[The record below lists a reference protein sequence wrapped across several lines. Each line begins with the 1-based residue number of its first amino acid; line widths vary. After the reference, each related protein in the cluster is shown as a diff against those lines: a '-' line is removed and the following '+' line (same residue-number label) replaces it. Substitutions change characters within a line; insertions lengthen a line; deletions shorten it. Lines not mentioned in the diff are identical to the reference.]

1 MADKVNILIVYSSKD
16 DEALAE
22 GEKGWVANFQK
33 FLDLML
39 FQVLG
44 EKPNV
49 EVRSEKDDLT
59 EKELGTFEIMIPTLS
74 PNFNATGKCLDAVE
88 TYFKL
93 IEKEKSSIARIFKVM
108 MSDVPKEDHPA
119 KLKDFLAYELFHTD
133 IESGSTS
140 EIRDFFGP
148 EAERDYWMKLVDLAY
163 DIHESV
169 IQLKDWSGKE
179 GVKPMFSRKSIF
191 LAETSHDLS
200 IQRNI
205 IRRELQ
211 RHGYKVLPNHT
222 LPTNADELEK
232 IITEELAECSMSIH
246 LIGNS
251 YGEIPKGSDRSVV
264 DIQNKIAS
272 EAGAKSEAGKLFSR
286 LIWISPNIK
295 QTSEKQKT
303 FIENLK
309 RDISSMEG
317 AEILQTPLEDFKNI
331 VREELIEVS
340 AEQKF
345 KISPEGSDNG
355 REKKVYMLYDPID
368 QTEVNPI
375 IKFVESS
382 GYKVIHPEFKGEL
395 LDLRQHHIE
404 NLVNFDLGIIY
415 YGKVNLQWVRMKL
428 LDLLKAPGFGRNK
441 PVLGRAIIT
450 GKGNKL
456 DNERFGDYEVE
467 IIDGGEKPPLDSIKE
482 FLDSNI

>member
-1 MADKVNILIVYSSKD
+1 MADTVNILILYSSKD

-22 GEKGWVANFQK
+22 GEKGWIANFQK

-44 EKPNV
+44 EKPSV
-49 EVRSEKDDLT
+49 KVRSEMDDLT
-59 EKELGTFEIMIPTLS
+59 EKELSTFEILIPTLS
-74 PNFNATGKCLDAVE
+74 QNFNSTGKCLDAVE

-93 IEKEKSSIARIFKVM
+93 LEKEKSTVSRIFKVM

-119 KLKDFLAYELFHTD
+119 KLKDFIAYELFQTD
-133 IESGSTS
+133 VESGSTS
-140 EIRDFFGP
+140 EVRDFFGP
-148 EAERDYWMKLVDLAY
+148 DAERDYWMKLVDLAY

-211 RHGYKVLPNHT
+211 RHGYKVLPDHT

-232 IITEELAECSMSIH
+232 IVTEELAECSMSIH

-272 EAGAKSEAGKLFSR
+272 EAGAKSETGNLFSR

-340 AEQKF
+340 ADQKF
-345 KISPEGSDNG
+345 KISEAGSDNG

-404 NLVNFDLGIIY
+404 NLVIFDLGIIY

>member
-1 MADKVNILIVYSSKD
+1 MADIVNILILHSSKD

-22 GEKGWVANFQK
+22 GEKGWVANFQR
-33 FLDLML
+33 FLGLML

-44 EKPNV
+44 EKPSI
-49 EVRSEKDDLT
+49 EIKSEKDDLT
-59 EKELGTFEIMIPTLS
+59 EKELSAFEILIPTLS
-74 PNFNATGKCLDAVE
+74 PNFNSTGKCLDAVE

-108 MSDVPKEDHPA
+108 MSDVPKEDQPA
-119 KLKDFLAYELFHTD
+119 KLKDFIAYELFQTD
-133 IESGSTS
+133 IESGSS
-140 EIRDFFGP
+140 NEIRDFFGP
-148 EAERDYWMKLVDLAY
+148 DAERDYWMKLVDLAY

-169 IQLKDWSGKE
+169 IQLKDGSVKE

-191 LAETSHDLS
+191 LAETSHDLTT
-200 IQRNI
+200 QRNI

-211 RHGYKVLPNHT
+211 RHGYKVLPDHT

-232 IITEELAECSMSIH
+232 IVTEELEECSMSIH

-272 EAGAKSEAGKLFSR
+272 EKGVKNKSNDPFSR
-286 LIWISPNIK
+286 LIWISPNVK
-295 QTSEKQKT
+295 HTSEKQKT
-303 FIENLK
+303 FVENLQ

-331 VREELIEVS
+331 VREELIDVN

-345 KISPEGSDNG
+345 NIGQSASDNG
-355 REKKVYMLYDPID
+355 REKKVYMVYDPID
-368 QTEVNPI
+368 QKEVNPI
-375 IKFVESS
+375 IKFVENA
-382 GYKVIHPEFKGEL
+382 GYKVIHPEFTGEL

-404 NLVNFDLGIIY
+404 NLVNFDLGIIF

-428 LDLLKAPGFGRNK
+428 LDLLKAPGFGRVK

-456 DNERFGDYEVE
+456 DLERFGDYEVN
-467 IIDGGEKPPLDSIKE
+467 IIEGGDNPPLDSIKE

>member
-1 MADKVNILIVYSSKD
+1 MADTVNILILYSSKD

-22 GEKGWVANFQK
+22 GEKGWISNFQK

-44 EKPNV
+44 EKPSV
-49 EVRSEKDDLT
+49 KVRSEMDDLT
-59 EKELGTFEIMIPTLS
+59 EKELSAFEILIPTLS
-74 PNFNATGKCLDAVE
+74 PNFNSTGKCLDAVE

-93 IEKEKSSIARIFKVM
+93 LEKEKSSVSRIFKVM
-108 MSDVPKEDHPA
+108 MSNVPKEDQPA
-119 KLKDFLAYELFHTD
+119 KLKDFLAYELFQTD
-133 IESGSTS
+133 IESGTTN

-148 EAERDYWMKLVDLAY
+148 DAERDYWMKLVDLAY

-169 IQLKDWSGKE
+169 MQLKDWSRKE

-211 RHGYKVLPNHT
+211 RHGYKVLPDHT

-232 IITEELAECSMSIH
+232 IVTEELAECSMSIH

-272 EAGAKSEAGKLFSR
+272 ETGAKSKSGNIFSR

-309 RDISSMEG
+309 RDIASMEG

-340 AEQKF
+340 TEQKF
-345 KISPEGSDNG
+345 KISQAGSDNG
-355 REKKVYMLYDPID
+355 REKKVYMVYDPID
-368 QTEVNPI
+368 QNEVNPI
-375 IKFVESS
+375 IKFVESA

-441 PVLGRAIIT
+441 PVLGRAIVT

-456 DNERFGDYEVE
+456 DHERFGDYEVE

>member
-49 EVRSEKDDLT
+49 EVRSELDDLT
-59 EKELGTFEIMIPTLS
+59 EKELGTFEILIPTLS
-74 PNFNATGKCLDAVE
+74 PNFNSTGKCLDAVE

-108 MSDVPKEDHPA
+108 MSDVPKENHPA
-119 KLKDFLAYELFHTD
+119 KLKDFLAYELFQTD
-133 IESGSTS
+133 VESGTTS
-140 EIRDFFGP
+140 EVRDFFGP

-169 IQLKDWSGKE
+169 IQLKDLSGKE

-205 IRRELQ
+205 IRRELL
-211 RHGYKVLPNHT
+211 RHGYKVLPDHT

-232 IITEELAECSMSIH
+232 IVTEELAECSMSIH

-272 EAGAKSEAGKLFSR
+272 EAGAKSETGNQFSR

-331 VREELIEVS
+331 VREELIDVS
-340 AEQKF
+340 SDQKF
-345 KISPEGSDNG
+345 KISEAGSDNG

-404 NLVNFDLGIIY
+404 NLVIFDLGIIY

-428 LDLLKAPGFGRNK
+428 LDLLKAPGFGRKK